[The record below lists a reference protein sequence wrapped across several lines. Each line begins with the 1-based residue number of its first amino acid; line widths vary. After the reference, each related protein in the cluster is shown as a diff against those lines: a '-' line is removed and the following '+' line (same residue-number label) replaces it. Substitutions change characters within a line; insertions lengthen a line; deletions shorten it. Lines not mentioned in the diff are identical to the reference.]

1 MQNLQNLLKIIA
13 QKLENSWHFIL
24 YTCLG
29 ALLVVLIFAA
39 SVLIQ
44 TARYA
49 DDSVMV
55 TSQKQDLS
63 LLLSREG
70 LSKASPGGSGY
81 IVGYFNGDQFVP
93 VINHN
98 QDATFPSASL
108 IKMVTAGTVLRE
120 FPLDTKVQILPSD
133 NSVASR
139 EYLRPYMTVT
149 VHDLLESVLVTS
161 SNSSVATLIRM
172 ANEQSI
178 DLVGGSAQTI
188 ANWGLQQTSV
198 GSLSGLDQLGQ
209 ISFMSPRESVI
220 IAHNIFTAAP
230 WLAEATTH
238 SQISLQSGNE
248 TVTLSNSNPDADKY
262 NGLRFSK
269 TGYTDIAGGNL
280 VTLYESCGILW
291 GTSVMGDTING
302 RFATTRQFL
311 DAINNGC
318 SGAQAVTA
326 YLQQNRVQ

>member
-1 MQNLQNLLKIIA
+1 MQNLQNLLKTIA
-13 QKLENSWHFIL
+13 QKLENSWQVIL

-39 SVLIQ
+39 SVLIE
-44 TARYA
+44 TAKL
-49 DDSVMV
+49 SNSTVMV
-55 TSQKQDLS
+55 TTQNQDFS

-70 LSKASPGGSGY
+70 LMKTASGGAGY
-81 IVGYFNGDQFVP
+81 SVGYFNGEQYIP
-93 VINHN
+93 VISEN
-98 QDATFPSASL
+98 QDNSFPSASL
-108 IKMVTAGTVLRE
+108 IKMITAGTVLRE
-120 FPLDTKVQILPSD
+120 FPLDTQVQILPSD
-133 NSVASR
+133 NAVASR

-172 ANEQSI
+172 ATENSI
-178 DLVGGSAQTI
+178 DLVGGTQQTI
-188 ANWGLQQTSV
+188 AQWGLVRTSV

-209 ISFMSPRESVI
+209 TSFMSPRESII
-220 IAHNIFTAAP
+220 IAHKIFSDAP

-238 SQISLQSGNE
+238 SKISLQSGDQ
-248 TVTLSNSNPDADKY
+248 TLTLSNSNPDTEKY

-269 TGYTDIAGGNL
+269 TGYTDLAGGNL

-311 DAINNGC
+311 DAINSGC
-318 SGAQAVTA
+318 AGAQAVTA